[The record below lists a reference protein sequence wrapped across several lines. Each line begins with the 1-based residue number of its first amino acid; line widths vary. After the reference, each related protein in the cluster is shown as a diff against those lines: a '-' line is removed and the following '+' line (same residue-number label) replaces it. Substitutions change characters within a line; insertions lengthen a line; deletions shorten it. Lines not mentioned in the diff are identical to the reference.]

1 MKINSAKDLG
11 LLVRDRR
18 KAKGW
23 TQAELAKQAGVKPLW
38 ISQFER
44 GKSTVQ
50 VGLVFQT
57 LKALGIPLWTGSSQS
72 TQPPHK
78 NTRINLDD
86 ILSSQ

>member
-11 LLVRDRR
+11 LLVRDHR

-23 TQAELAKQAGVKPLW
+23 TQADLAKRAGVKPLW

-57 LKALGIPLWTGSSQS
+57 LKALDISLWAGD
-72 TQPPHK
+72 QPSA
-78 NTRINLDD
+78 NTHNKGTLINLDD
-86 ILSSQ
+86 ILSNQ

>member
-11 LLVRDRR
+11 LLVRDHR
-18 KAKGW
+18 KAQGL

-50 VGLVFQT
+50 IALVFQT
-57 LKALGIPLWTGSSQS
+57 LKALDISLWTGKEPSSKGS
-72 TQPPHK
+72 NK
-78 NTRINLDD
+78 NKLINLDD
-86 ILSSQ
+86 ILSNL

>member
-11 LLVRDRR
+11 LLIRDHR

-23 TQAELAKQAGVKPLW
+23 TQAKLAKQAGVKALW

-44 GKSTVQ
+44 GKATVQ

-57 LKALGIPLWTGSSQS
+57 LKALNISLWTGNPSS
-72 TQPPHK
+72 TQPINK
-78 NTRINLDD
+78 NTLINLDD